1 MRKRLLSLLIS
12 IALVFSMNISA
23 FAASTSAFNDLTNYP
38 WAVSAI
44 NQLASNGILNGT
56 GNGNFSP
63 GSSITRADYIVII
76 CRLLNW
82 NTSFSTNFVDV
93 TPGTYFYAA
102 VGMARQLGIVNG
114 TDSNHFSPTAPI
126 TRQDMFVMTDRILQ
140 MQKSI
145 GAATSTSLPYADS
158 SKISSYAVQA
168 IADLSAFLQGD
179 ASNNINPTQPATRAE
194 TAVFISR
201 IQTNLISPTATP
213 KPNPPSPTAIP
224 TPAGS
229 PTPTP
234 MPKSSIP
241 KIAVYAGHGGSD
253 PGAIGVNGLQEKN
266 FTLEISNLVTSLLH
280 MNGYL
285 VVNNR
290 TTDVNRDIN
299 ADAALAN
306 YQNVDALVE
315 IHLNS
320 SDSGSLSGTES
331 YYSLFDSAGTGQALA
346 TDIVNNI
353 SALGFINLGA
363 KTKANGDGNDNWGII
378 RLTNAPAVL
387 VETAFINN
395 PADMSKFNVTAMAQ
409 AIANAIMKVIPAK
422 KSL

>member
-1 MRKRLLSLLIS
+1 VVEKMRKRLFSLLIVVS
-12 IALVFSMNISA
+12 LIFSLNISA
-23 FAASTSAFNDLTNYP
+23 FAASTTPTFGDLTNYP

-44 NQLASNGILNGT
+44 NQLAAAGILNGT

-63 GSSITRADYIVII
+63 GSSITRADYVVIM

-82 NTSFSTNFVDV
+82 NVSFSTNFVDV

-102 VGMARQLGIVNG
+102 VGMARQLGVVNG
-114 TDSNHFSPTAPI
+114 TDSNHFSPTSPI

-145 GAATSTSLPYADS
+145 ASATSTTLPYADS
-158 SKISSYAVQA
+158 SSISSYAVQA

-201 IQTNLISPTATP
+201 VQSGLLTPTAAPSP
-213 KPNPPSPTAIP
+213 KPTAIP
-224 TPAGS
+224 TPAGTPS
-229 PTPTP
+229 PTP

-266 FTLEISNLVTSLLH
+266 YTLEVSNLVSTYLH
-280 MNGYL
+280 NSGYL

-290 TTDVNRDIN
+290 TTDVDRNI
-299 ADAALAN
+299 ATDAALAN
-306 YQNVDALVE
+306 WQNVDALVE
-315 IHLNS
+315 IHLNAN
-320 SDSGSLSGTES
+320 DGAPLSGTES
-331 YYSLFDSAGTGQALA
+331 YYSVFDTGIGSSLA
-346 TDIVNNI
+346 NTIVNNI

-363 KTKANGDGNDNWGII
+363 KTRANSDGNDYLGII
-378 RLTNAPAVL
+378 RLTHAPAVL
-387 VETAFINN
+387 IETAFINN
-395 PADMSKFNVTAMAQ
+395 PDDMARYNVTTMAQ
-409 AIANAIMKVIPAK
+409 AIANAIIKNFPTK
-422 KSL
+422 K